1 MRVYQLAKEIGMSNE
16 ELLRILKQLKIRV
29 KDHKSQIDE
38 KISKKVKEFIKNKG
52 RDVKPIKKIKIR
64 EGITL
69 RELADKLEIKAK
81 DIIQRLF
88 NKGLLI
94 TVNQGIDSSLAEEI
108 SKEFGIEIELMSIEE
123 ERLLQAEKKK
133 EDLVPRAPIVTVMG
147 HVDHGK
153 TTLLDAI
160 RETNVVAQESGGITQ
175 HIGAYK
181 VNIDGKIIVFID
193 TPGHEAFTRMR
204 ARGARVT
211 DLVVLVVAADDG
223 VMPQTIEAI
232 NHAKAANVPILVAIN
247 KIDKPEADPW
257 KVKNQLAKHGVVP
270 EELGGDV
277 VCVEVSAKQKTGIKD
292 LLEMI
297 LLVSE
302 MLELKANPKIP
313 AQGVVL
319 EAKLDPKRGPL
330 ATVIIQHGILRIGD
344 AFTSG
349 ICFGKVKSLFDENG
363 VKLKEAGPSTPVEIL
378 GFNSVP
384 TAGDFFQ
391 VVSNLE
397 EAKKI
402 VNFRLS
408 QLEKKKVARPRRLT
422 LSDLYKRIEEGE
434 IKELPLIIK
443 ADVQGS
449 VEALLDAIP
458 RLSTEKVKIKIVHA
472 APGSIS
478 ESDVLL
484 ASASKGLIIA
494 FNIRPS
500 RRILEVAERE
510 EVEIRFYNVIYKLTE
525 DLKKAILGM
534 LVPEEKEVYLGT
546 AEVKRI
552 FKVPKVGI
560 VAGCYVTDGKIVR
573 KERVRI
579 IRDNVQI
586 HEGIIASL
594 KRVKEDVNEV
604 SKGFECGVAIENFN
618 DIKVGDILES
628 FKIEKVKPQ

>member
-1 MRVYQLAKEIGMSNE
+1 
-16 ELLRILKQLKIRV
+16 
-29 KDHKSQIDE
+29 
-38 KISKKVKEFIKNKG
+38 
-52 RDVKPIKKIKIR
+52 
-64 EGITL
+64 
-69 RELADKLEIKAK
+69 
-81 DIIQRLF
+81 
-88 NKGLLI
+88 
-94 TVNQGIDSSLAEEI
+94 
-108 SKEFGIEIELMSIEE
+108 
-123 ERLLQAEKKK
+123 
-133 EDLVPRAPIVTVMG
+133 MG

>member
-1 MRVYQLAKEIGMSNE
+1 MKVYQLAKEIGISNE
-16 ELLRILKQLKIRV
+16 ELLHILKQLKVRV
-29 KDHKSQIDE
+29 KDSKSQIDE
-38 KISKKVKEFIKNKG
+38 KISRKVKEFIKNKG
-52 RDVKPIKKIKIR
+52 KNIKPAKKIKIR

-108 SKEFGIEIELMSIEE
+108 SKEFGVEIELMSIEE
-123 ERLLQAEKKK
+123 ERLLQAEEKK

-181 VNIDGKIIVFID
+181 VNIDGKTIVFID

-204 ARGARVT
+204 ARGAKVT

-257 KVKNQLAKHGVVP
+257 KVKNQLAKYGVVP

-330 ATVIIQHGILRIGD
+330 ATVIIQHGILRVGD

-363 VKLKEAGPSTPVEIL
+363 VRLKEAGPSTPVEVL

-391 VVSNLE
+391 VVANLE

-408 QLEKKKVARPRRLT
+408 QLEKKEVARPRRLT

-458 RLSTEKVKIKIVHA
+458 RLSTEKVKIKIIHA
-472 APGSIS
+472 APGPIS

-500 RRILEVAERE
+500 RRILEIAERE
-510 EVEIRFYNVIYKLTE
+510 DVEIRFYNVIYKLTE
-525 DLKKAILGM
+525 DLKKAIAGM

-573 KERVRI
+573 KERVRV

-604 SKGFECGVAIENFN
+604 SKGFECGVAIENFS

>member
-1 MRVYQLAKEIGMSNE
+1 MRVYQLAKEIGISNE
-16 ELLRILKQLKIRV
+16 ELLRILEQLKVKV

-38 KISKKVKEFIKNKG
+38 KISKKVKEFIKNRGKN
-52 RDVKPIKKIKIR
+52 VKPIKKIKIR

-69 RELADKLEIKAK
+69 RELADKLQIKAK
-81 DIIQRLF
+81 NIIQRLF

-123 ERLLQAEKKK
+123 ERLLQAEEKK

-181 VNIDGKIIVFID
+181 VNIDGKTIVFID

-363 VKLKEAGPSTPVEIL
+363 VKLKEAGPSTPVEVL

-472 APGSIS
+472 APGPIS

>member
-1 MRVYQLAKEIGMSNE
+1 V
-16 ELLRILKQLKIRV
+16 
-29 KDHKSQIDE
+29 
-38 KISKKVKEFIKNKG
+38 
-52 RDVKPIKKIKIR
+52 
-64 EGITL
+64 
-69 RELADKLEIKAK
+69 
-81 DIIQRLF
+81 
-88 NKGLLI
+88 
-94 TVNQGIDSSLAEEI
+94 TVNQSIDSSLAEEI

-123 ERLLQAEKKK
+123 EQLLKAEEKK
-133 EDLVPRAPIVTVMG
+133 ENLVPRAPIVTVMG

-160 RETNVVAQESGGITQ
+160 RETNVVEQESGGITQ

-181 VNIDGKIIVFID
+181 VNVNGKTIVFID

-204 ARGARVT
+204 ARGAKVT

-223 VMPQTIEAI
+223 VMPQTVEAI

-247 KIDKPEADPW
+247 KIDKPEADSW
-257 KVKNQLAKHGVVP
+257 KVKNQLAKYGVVP

-302 MLELKANPKIP
+302 MLELKANPNIP
-313 AQGVVL
+313 AQGIVL
-319 EAKLDPKRGPL
+319 EAKLDPKRGPV

-349 ICFGKVKSLFDENG
+349 VSYGKVKSLFDENG
-363 VKLKEAGPSTPVEIL
+363 ARLNEAGPSTPVEVL
-378 GFNSVP
+378 GFTSVP
-384 TAGDFFQ
+384 TAGDSFQ
-391 VVSNLE
+391 VVSNLD

-408 QLEKKKVARPRRLT
+408 QLEKKKIIRPRRLT
-422 LSDLYKRIEEGE
+422 LDDLYKRIEEGE

-449 VEALLDAIP
+449 VEVLLDAIP
-458 RLSTEKVKIKIVHA
+458 RLSTEKVKIKIIHA
-472 APGSIS
+472 APGPIS

-500 RRILEVAERE
+500 RKILEIAEKE
-510 EVEIRFYNVIYKLTE
+510 DVEIRFYNVIYKLTE
-525 DLKKAILGM
+525 DLKKAISGM

-546 AEVKRI
+546 AEVRKI

-573 KERVRI
+573 KEKVRV
-579 IRDNVQI
+579 IRDNVQVY
-586 HEGIIASL
+586 EGIIASL
-594 KRVKEDVNEV
+594 KRIKEDVNEV
-604 SKGFECGVAIENFN
+604 SKGYECGVAIENFN

-628 FKIEKVKPQ
+628 FKIEKIKPQ

>member
-1 MRVYQLAKEIGMSNE
+1 MRVYQLAKEIGISNE
-16 ELLRILKQLKIRV
+16 ELLRILEQLKVKV

-38 KISKKVKEFIKNKG
+38 KISKKVKEFIKNRGKN
-52 RDVKPIKKIKIR
+52 VKPIKKIKIR

-69 RELADKLEIKAK
+69 RELADKLQIKAK

-123 ERLLQAEKKK
+123 ERLLQAEEKK

-181 VNIDGKIIVFID
+181 VNIDGKTIVFID

-363 VKLKEAGPSTPVEIL
+363 VKLKEAGPSTPVEVL

-472 APGSIS
+472 APGPIS

>member
-1 MRVYQLAKEIGMSNE
+1 MRVYQLAKEIGISNE
-16 ELLRILKQLKIRV
+16 ELLRILEQLKVKV

-38 KISKKVKEFIKNKG
+38 KISKKVKEFIKNRGKN
-52 RDVKPIKKIKIR
+52 VKPIKKIKIR

-69 RELADKLEIKAK
+69 RELADKLQIKAK
-81 DIIQRLF
+81 NIIQRLF

-181 VNIDGKIIVFID
+181 VNIDGKTIVFID

-363 VKLKEAGPSTPVEIL
+363 VKLKEAGPSTPVEVL

-472 APGSIS
+472 APGPIS

>member
-1 MRVYQLAKEIGMSNE
+1 MRVYQLAKEIGISNE
-16 ELLRILKQLKIRV
+16 ELLRILEQLKVKV

-38 KISKKVKEFIKNKG
+38 KISKKVKEFIKNRGKN
-52 RDVKPIKKIKIR
+52 VKPIKKIKIR

-69 RELADKLEIKAK
+69 RELADKLQIKAK

-123 ERLLQAEKKK
+123 ERLLQAEEKK

-181 VNIDGKIIVFID
+181 VNIDGKTIVFID

-349 ICFGKVKSLFDENG
+349 ICFGKVKSLFNENG
-363 VKLKEAGPSTPVEIL
+363 VKLKEAGPSTPVEVL

-472 APGSIS
+472 APGPIS

>member
-1 MRVYQLAKEIGMSNE
+1 MKVFQLAKEIGLTNE
-16 ELLRILKQLKIRV
+16 ELIDILRQLNVKV
-29 KDHKSQIDE
+29 KDSKSQISE
-38 KISKKVKEFIKNKG
+38 EISKKVKDFVKKKKDIK
-52 RDVKPIKKIKIR
+52 PFKKIKIR
-64 EGITL
+64 EGITI
-69 RELADKLEIKAK
+69 RELSDKLQIKAK

-88 NKGLLI
+88 NKGFLV
-94 TVNQGIDSSLAEEI
+94 TVNQSIDSSLAEEI

-123 ERLLQAEKKK
+123 EQLLKAEEKK
-133 EDLVPRAPIVTVMG
+133 ENLVPRAPIVTVMG

-160 RETNVVAQESGGITQ
+160 RETNVVEQESGGITQ

-181 VNIDGKIIVFID
+181 VNVNGKTIVFID

-204 ARGARVT
+204 ARGAKVT

-223 VMPQTIEAI
+223 VMPQTVEAI

-247 KIDKPEADPW
+247 KIDKPEADSW
-257 KVKNQLAKHGVVP
+257 KVKNQLAKYGVVP

-302 MLELKANPKIP
+302 MLELKANPNIP
-313 AQGVVL
+313 AQGIVL
-319 EAKLDPKRGPL
+319 EAKLDPKRGPV

-349 ICFGKVKSLFDENG
+349 VSYGKVKSLFDENG
-363 VKLKEAGPSTPVEIL
+363 ARLNEAGPSTPVEVL
-378 GFNSVP
+378 GFTSVP
-384 TAGDFFQ
+384 TAGDSFQ
-391 VVSNLE
+391 VVSNLD

-408 QLEKKKVARPRRLT
+408 QLEKKKIIRPRRLT
-422 LSDLYKRIEEGE
+422 LDDLYKRIEEGE

-449 VEALLDAIP
+449 VEVLLDAIP
-458 RLSTEKVKIKIVHA
+458 RLSTEKVKIKIIHA
-472 APGSIS
+472 APGPIS

-500 RRILEVAERE
+500 RKILEIAEKE
-510 EVEIRFYNVIYKLTE
+510 DVEIRFYNVIYKLTE
-525 DLKKAILGM
+525 DLKKAISGM

-546 AEVKRI
+546 AEVRKI

-573 KERVRI
+573 KEKVRV
-579 IRDNVQI
+579 IRDNVQVY
-586 HEGIIASL
+586 EGIIASL
-594 KRVKEDVNEV
+594 KRIKEDVNEV
-604 SKGFECGVAIENFN
+604 SKGYECGVAIENFN

-628 FKIEKVKPQ
+628 FKIEKIKPQ

>member
-1 MRVYQLAKEIGMSNE
+1 MKVYQLAKEIGISNE
-16 ELLRILKQLKIRV
+16 ELLDILKQLKIPI
-29 KDHKSQIDE
+29 KDHKSVINQE
-38 KISKKVKEFIKNKG
+38 VSKKVKNFIKNKKK
-52 RDVKPIKKIKIR
+52 RTKTIKKIKVR
-64 EGITL
+64 EGITV
-69 RELADKLEIKAK
+69 RELSEKLQIKAK

-88 NKGLLI
+88 NKGLLV
-94 TVNQGIDSSLAEEI
+94 TVNQSIDSPLAQEI
-108 SKEFGIEIELMSIEE
+108 GKEFGIEIELMSIEE
-123 ERLLQAEKKK
+123 EQLLKAEEKK
-133 EDLVPRAPIVTVMG
+133 EDLIFRAPIVTVMG

-160 RETNVVAQESGGITQ
+160 RETNVVAQEKGGITQ

-181 VNIDGKIIVFID
+181 VNVNGKIIVFID

-204 ARGARVT
+204 ARGAKVT
-211 DLVVLVVAADDG
+211 DLVILVVAADDG

-247 KIDKPEADPW
+247 KIDKPEADSR
-257 KVKNQLAKHGVVP
+257 KVKNQLAKYGVVP

-319 EAKLDPKRGPL
+319 EAKLDPKKGPL
-330 ATVIIQHGILRIGD
+330 ATVIIQHGILKLGD

-349 ICFGKVKSLFDENG
+349 VCYGKVKSLFDENG
-363 VKLKEAGPSTPVEIL
+363 VKLQEAGPSTPVEVL
-378 GFNSVP
+378 GFNQVP
-384 TAGDFFQ
+384 IAGDFFQ
-391 VVSNLE
+391 VVANLE

-402 VNFRLS
+402 VNYRLS
-408 QLEKKKVARPRRLT
+408 QLEKKKVIRPRRLT
-422 LSDLYKRIEEGE
+422 LTDLYKRIEEGE
-434 IKELPLIIK
+434 IKELPLILK

-449 VEALLDAIP
+449 IEVLLDAIP
-458 RLSTEKVKIKIVHA
+458 RLSTEKVKIRIIHA
-472 APGSIS
+472 APGPIS

-500 RRILEVAERE
+500 RKILEIAERE
-510 EVEIRFYNVIYKLTE
+510 DVEIRFYNVIYKLIE
-525 DLKKAILGM
+525 DLENAISGM
-534 LVPEEKEVYLGT
+534 IVPEEKEVYLGT

-552 FKVPKVGI
+552 FKVPRVGI

-579 IRDNVQI
+579 IRDNVQVY
-586 HEGIIASL
+586 EGIIASL

-604 SKGFECGVAIENFN
+604 SKGFECGVAIENYS
-618 DIKVGDILES
+618 DIKIGDILEA